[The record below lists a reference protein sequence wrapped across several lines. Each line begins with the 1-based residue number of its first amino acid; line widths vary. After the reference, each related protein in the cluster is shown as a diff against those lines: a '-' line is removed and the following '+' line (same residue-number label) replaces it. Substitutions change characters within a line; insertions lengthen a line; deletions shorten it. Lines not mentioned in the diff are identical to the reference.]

1 MANNL
6 KNAEVFRQVTFKI
19 KQAQEDA
26 IRDRLTDIAQ
36 FVTSVSP
43 VDTGAYVTSHSML
56 ANNSN
61 SRARGKTSKGKPR
74 KQNRE
79 ALQQSGFSNLLSD
92 INAIDMDIVTRVTL
106 RNDSPHARFVEDGNG
121 NSRGSLVYTKTR
133 RQFG

>member
-6 KNAEVFRQVTFKI
+6 KNAEVFRQVTFRI
-19 KQAQEDA
+19 KQAQEEA

-36 FVTSVSP
+36 FVTSISP
-43 VDTGAYVTSHSML
+43 VDTGAYVTSHSMV

-79 ALQQSGFSNLLSD
+79 EYQSKGLANLLSD
-92 INAIDMDIVTRVTL
+92 INAIEFDKLVKVTL
-106 RNDSPHARFVEDGNG
+106 RNDSPHARYVEDGNG
-121 NSRGSLVYTKTR
+121 NSRGHLVYTKTR